1 MQLIPA
7 DQALGQTLA
16 LIATFGGIGVFVNLL
31 IFYIIAQVLGER
43 RENQEHHQGGGEL
56 R

>member
-1 MQLIPA
+1 MLIPGSDA
-7 DQALGQTLA
+7 ALDQTLS

-31 IFYIIAQVLGER
+31 ILYIVFQVLGER